1 MRTRRRISSG
11 SKFEELAAYSR
22 AVIVPDSGGDWVF
35 VSGTTGY
42 EYQSGEI
49 SPDVAEQT
57 RQTFRNIASALHQAR
72 GSLDDIIRIQVF
84 LADAGDFAI
93 VAPIIGEYCRGA
105 KPANTT
111 LVTGFINEAI
121 RIEIETTARL
131 PRETERYL

>member
-1 MRTRRRISSG
+1 MRNRRRISSG

-22 AVIVPDSGGDWVF
+22 AVIVPDAGGDWVF

-42 EYQSGEI
+42 DYSSGEI
-49 SPDVAEQT
+49 SPDVVEQT
-57 RQTFRNIASALHQAR
+57 HQTFRNIASALHQAR

-84 LADAGDFAI
+84 LADARDFET
-93 VAPIIGEYCRGA
+93 VAPIIGEYCRGS

-111 LVTGFINEAI
+111 LVTGFINDAI

-131 PRETERYL
+131 PRETDRYL